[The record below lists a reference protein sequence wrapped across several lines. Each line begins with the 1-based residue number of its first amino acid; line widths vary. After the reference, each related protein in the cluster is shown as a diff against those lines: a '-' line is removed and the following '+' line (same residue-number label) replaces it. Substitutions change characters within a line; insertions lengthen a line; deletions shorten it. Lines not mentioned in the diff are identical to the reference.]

1 MACSWRKLFNVG
13 EEFEDEDFL
22 SAVVDLE
29 TKIGTSPATPA
40 SVTIRHIGAGLRA
53 PTASLQIPSVKP
65 RHLQHLPETSPSLS
79 PSSPVLQTS
88 KHGTPDSEIQ
98 LPSKIKGPS
107 DTLSSVTAHQQNAA
121 SKFRFVSKAN
131 SFTTGNPQGVVAD
144 DFDNLDLSL
153 PAYEEPIAVGS
164 GSVSEQAV
172 RENKRPEI
180 HGSTVS
186 STRTPQMRPRVDS
199 AFHKSAVKPARDSD
213 PGCHQD
219 GRSTFLQI
227 STSEY
232 TVPESSDTRI
242 RNQSNCIRKMGE
254 IPVSVSMQTNIPQAT
269 PLTVCP
275 APSTPRS
282 QALRP
287 IAASLRSPSFSYTP
301 NRTPNNPRL
310 ARPQTSA
317 QNYSYPSSAWSSRP
331 AWSPQEPRTLQP
343 TTPVAAPRMPCS
355 PAVAPSSLQTP
366 VYTNHLVQLVSA
378 ANKTPQSAAW
388 GTPRA
393 KTRRF
398 PGPAGILPK
407 QLIGRNLEEVMVS
420 APQTPAH
427 GALAKLQPQQS
438 PSSQQTVEDEFERG
452 PWTAMK
458 TELGLDEKN
467 PSSFLRTYSIIMV
480 LRKAALKQLPKNK
493 VPNMAVMVKSLART
507 NSDARAV
514 FRDPTG
520 EMQGTVHRQLL
531 EERQPELKSGAV
543 LLLKQVGV
551 FSPSHR
557 NHYLNVTPNN
567 LLRIYSPDGTEWAS
581 SQLSQNVLNKTS
593 SGLEQSKCIS
603 GGSICRMNPSCQRD
617 ENSNASKPS
626 KEPLGSQLSPE
637 PRRRGDTALHEN
649 LAGELE
655 NSADWEADDLDN
667 LLGELPEES
676 FSAF

>member
-1 MACSWRKLFNVG
+1 MACSWSKLFNVG

-29 TKIGTSPATPA
+29 TKIGTSPVAPA
-40 SVTIRHIGAGLRA
+40 SVTIHHVGAGLRA
-53 PTASLQIPSVKP
+53 PTTASLQTPSVKP

-79 PSSPVLQTS
+79 PNSPVLQTS

-98 LPSKIKGPS
+98 L
-107 DTLSSVTAHQQNAA
+107 SSVTAQQQNGA

-131 SFTTGNPQGVVAD
+131 SFITGNPQGVDAD

-153 PAYEEPIAVGS
+153 PAYKEPIAVGS

-180 HGSTVS
+180 HGFTVS

-199 AFHKSAVKPARDSD
+199 AFHESAAKRPRDSD
-213 PGCHQD
+213 PGRHQD
-219 GRSTFLQI
+219 GRSRFLQT

-232 TVPESSDTRI
+232 TVPESSD
-242 RNQSNCIRKMGE
+242 NQTNCLRKMGE
-254 IPVSVSMQTNIPQAT
+254 IPVSGSMQTNIPQAT

-275 APSTPRS
+275 APSSPRR

-287 IAASLRSPSFSYTP
+287 VAACLRSPSFSYTP

-310 ARPQTSA
+310 ARPPTPA
-317 QNYSYPSSAWSSRP
+317 QNYIYPSSAGSSRP
-331 AWSPQEPRTLQP
+331 AWSPKEPPTIQP
-343 TTPVAAPRMPCS
+343 TTPVSAPRMPCS
-355 PAVAPSSLQTP
+355 PAATPSSLQTP

-407 QLIGRNLEEVMVS
+407 QLTGRNLEEVMVS

-427 GALAKLQPQQS
+427 GALAKLQPQS
-438 PSSQQTVEDEFERG
+438 PSSQQMVEDEFERG

-493 VPNMAVMVKSLART
+493 VPNMAVVVKSLTRT

-520 EMQGTVHRQLL
+520 EIQGTVHRQLL

-581 SQLSQNVLNKTS
+581 SQLPQNALNKTC
-593 SGLEQSKCIS
+593 SGLEQSKCRS
-603 GGSICRMNPSCQRD
+603 GGSIWRMDPSGRRD

-626 KEPLGSQLSPE
+626 KEPLGSQLSLE
-637 PRRRGDTALHEN
+637 PRRRGDTALRGP
-649 LAGELE
+649 AGDLE